1 MRKKFL
7 LPVFAIVFAISGA
20 YASNKLIPA
29 FYPAGDDDCNA
40 TAIPRPCPSGDDEV
54 CTGAGDQPHYWKA
67 DVSDPESECQVLLR
81 EAQAK

>member
-40 TAIPRPCPSGDDEV
+40 TAIPRPCPSGEDEPCV
-54 CTGAGDQPHYWKA
+54 NGSDVPYYWRADASDQDSPC
-67 DVSDPESECQVLLR
+67 EVLKKELT
-81 EAQAK
+81 K